1 MTNDRFLIDGLRIR
15 LRDNRDGSDLLEL
28 FNEERFLHYASA
40 KGPFASTDEL
50 QSWLANIACSKK
62 FEAVGVV
69 AGKTIGF
76 GGLYVMGDGLSHSGW
91 ILLGVREAFQ
101 ARGIG
106 ARLLQML
113 MGAASVL
120 MGLRRVQL
128 TVFGD
133 NDPAIKLYR
142 RFGFEVE
149 GRHRDF
155 VRRGEGFVDAL
166 TMAKVY
172 GGGEAATPDIETLQR
187 IGQTRPLRPDE
198 PRREAP
204 RPH

>member
-1 MTNDRFLIDGLRIR
+1 MAQDRFLIDGLRIR

-40 KGPFASTDEL
+40 RGPFASTDEL
-50 QSWLANIACSKK
+50 ESWLAAIACSKK
-62 FEAVGVV
+62 FEVVGVL

-91 ILLGVREAFQ
+91 ILLGVRETFQ

-113 MGAASVL
+113 MGAASIM

-133 NDPAIKLYR
+133 NDPAIRLYR
-142 RFGFEVE
+142 RFGFEIE

-166 TMAKVY
+166 TMAKLY
-172 GGGEAATPDIETLQR
+172 GGEAAAPDLEASPR
-187 IGQTRPLRPDE
+187 AGQPRPFRPDE
-198 PRREAP
+198 PRREAARP
-204 RPH
+204 R

>member
-1 MTNDRFLIDGLRIR
+1 MAQDRFLIDGLRIR
-15 LRDNRDGSDLLEL
+15 LRDNRDSSDLLEL
-28 FNEERFLHYASA
+28 FNEERFRQYASA
-40 KGPFASTDEL
+40 RGPFSSTDEL
-50 QSWLANIACSKK
+50 QSWLANVACSKN
-62 FEAVGVV
+62 FEVVGVL

-91 ILLGVREAFQ
+91 VLLGVREAFQ

-113 MGAASVL
+113 MGAASIM

-142 RFGFEVE
+142 RFGFEIE

-166 TMAKVY
+166 TMAKLY
-172 GGGEAATPDIETLQR
+172 DGRDAATPDLEALQR
-187 IGQTRPLRPDE
+187 FGQTRLFRPDE

>member
-1 MTNDRFLIDGLRIR
+1 MTEDRYLIDGLRLR
-15 LRDNRDGSDLLEL
+15 LRDDRDSADLLEL

-40 KGPFASTDEL
+40 RGPFSSVGEL
-50 QSWLANIACSKK
+50 QIWLASIACSKK
-62 FEAVGVV
+62 IEIVGVI

-76 GGLYVMGDGLSHSGW
+76 GGLYVMGDGLNHSGW
-91 ILLGVREAFQ
+91 ILLGVRESFQ

-106 ARLLQML
+106 ARLLRML
-113 MGAASVL
+113 MAHAGAM

-155 VRRGEGFVDAL
+155 VRRGDGFVDTL
-166 TMAKVY
+166 TMAKLCDDRGVATTSLQ
-172 GGGEAATPDIETLQR
+172 AA
-187 IGQTRPLRPDE
+187 
-198 PRREAP
+198 PRRA
-204 RPH
+204 

>member
-1 MTNDRFLIDGLRIR
+1 MTDDQFLIDALRIR
-15 LRDNRDGSDLLEL
+15 LRDDRDSSDLLEL

-40 KGPFASTDEL
+40 RGPFASIDEL
-50 QSWLANIACSKK
+50 QHWLANIACSNK
-62 FEAVGVV
+62 FEIVGVI

-76 GGLYVMGDGLSHSGW
+76 GGLYVMGDGLNHSAW
-91 ILLGVREAFQ
+91 ILLGVRESFQ

-106 ARLLQML
+106 ARLLRML
-113 MGAASVL
+113 MATASTM

-155 VRRGEGFVDAL
+155 VRRGGGFVDAL
-166 TMAKVY
+166 TMAKLY
-172 GGGEAATPDIETLQR
+172 DERNGAMANLEALQRMGEARA
-187 IGQTRPLRPDE
+187 LR
-198 PRREAP
+198 
-204 RPH
+204 

>member
-1 MTNDRFLIDGLRIR
+1 MMEDRFLIDGLRIR
-15 LRDNRDGSDLLEL
+15 LRDDRDSSDLLEL

-40 KGPFASTDEL
+40 RGPFSSTDEL
-50 QSWLANIACSKK
+50 QNWLANIACSKK
-62 FEAVGVV
+62 FEVVAVL

-91 ILLGVREAFQ
+91 ILLGVRETFQ
-101 ARGIG
+101 ARGVG
-106 ARLLQML
+106 ARVLQML

-120 MGLRRVQL
+120 LGLRRVQL

-142 RFGFEVE
+142 RFGFAIE

-155 VRRGEGFVDAL
+155 VRRGEGFIDAL
-166 TMAKVY
+166 TMAKLY
-172 GGGEAATPDIETLQR
+172 DERESTAPNAQASRR
-187 IGQTRPLRPDE
+187 IGQQRQFEADGARS
-198 PRREAP
+198 EAP
-204 RPH
+204 RAH

>member
-1 MTNDRFLIDGLRIR
+1 MTEDRFLIEGLRIR
-15 LRDNRDGSDLLEL
+15 LRDDRDSSDLLEL

-40 KGPFASTDEL
+40 RGPFASTDEL
-50 QSWLANIACSKK
+50 QAWLANIACSKR
-62 FEAVGVV
+62 FEVVGVI
-69 AGKTIGF
+69 AGKTVGF
-76 GGLYVMGDGLSHSGW
+76 GGLYVMGDGLDHSGW

-113 MGAASVL
+113 MATASI
-120 MGLRRVQL
+120 MIGLRRVQL

-142 RFGFEVE
+142 RFGFEIE

-155 VRRGEGFVDAL
+155 VRRGERFIDAL
-166 TMAKVY
+166 TMAKLY
-172 GGGEAATPDIETLQR
+172 DAREAAGPSA
-187 IGQTRPLRPDE
+187 PALR
-198 PRREAP
+198 RVG
-204 RPH
+204 

>member
-1 MTNDRFLIDGLRIR
+1 MTEDRFLSEGLRIR
-15 LRDNRDGSDLLEL
+15 LRDNRDSSDLLEL

-40 KGPFASTDEL
+40 RGPFSSTDEL
-50 QSWLANIACSKK
+50 QSWLANIACAKK
-62 FEAVGVV
+62 FEAVGVF

-113 MGAASVL
+113 MATASI
-120 MGLRRVQL
+120 MIGLRRVQL

-142 RFGFEVE
+142 RFGFEIE

-166 TMAKVY
+166 TMAKLY
-172 GGGEAATPDIETLQR
+172 DARETAPANLEASQR
-187 IGQTRPLRPDE
+187 IGPTGQLPSHPS
-198 PRREAP
+198 PPEALG
-204 RPH
+204 PH

>member
-1 MTNDRFLIDGLRIR
+1 MTEDRFLVEGLRIR
-15 LRDNRDGSDLLEL
+15 LRDNRDSSDLLEL
-28 FNEERFLHYASA
+28 FNEERFLRYASA
-40 KGPFASTDEL
+40 RGPFSSPDEL
-50 QSWLANIACSKK
+50 QIWLANIACSKK
-62 FEAVGVV
+62 IEAVGVF

-101 ARGIG
+101 GRGIG
-106 ARLLQML
+106 AKLLQ
-113 MGAASVL
+113 VL
-120 MGLRRVQL
+120 MASASIMIGLRRVQL

-155 VRRGEGFVDAL
+155 VRRGDGFVDAL
-166 TMAKVY
+166 TMAKLY
-172 GGGEAATPDIETLQR
+172 DGRETASATNEASQR
-187 IGQTRPLRPDE
+187 IEPTRQPQSDPR
-198 PRREAP
+198 RREAP

>member
-1 MTNDRFLIDGLRIR
+1 MSEDRFLSEGLRIR
-15 LRDNRDGSDLLEL
+15 LRDSRDSSDLLEL

-40 KGPFASTDEL
+40 RGPFSSTDEL
-50 QSWLANIACSKK
+50 QIWLANIACSKK
-62 FEAVGVV
+62 VEAVGVF

-76 GGLYVMGDGLSHSGW
+76 GGLYVMGDGLGHSGW

-101 ARGIG
+101 GRGIG
-106 ARLLQML
+106 ARLLQIL
-113 MGAASVL
+113 MASASV
-120 MGLRRVQL
+120 MIGLRRVQL

-142 RFGFEVE
+142 RFGFEIE

-155 VRRGEGFVDAL
+155 VRRGDGFVDAL
-166 TMAKVY
+166 TMAKLY
-172 GGGEAATPDIETLQR
+172 DGREAAPATLDAPQR
-187 IGQTRPLRPDE
+187 IGPTSQPQSDLS
-198 PRREAP
+198 RREAL